1 MHRLTARLLLL
12 VALLGTFAPSAL
24 LALATPPHAC
34 CVRKA
39 HRCHDS
45 IDPDT
50 ELAIRDASCCN
61 REASRAVTTAKWAR
75 PQPRT
80 AQFFQRAAEPLARQ
94 LSPAAAHSQAI
105 PLHSPRAPPSIA

>member
-75 PQPRT
+75 PQPRSCPF
-80 AQFFQRAAEPLARQ
+80 ASHPASFSARTSIDR
-94 LSPAAAHSQAI
+94 LSESSQ
-105 PLHSPRAPPSIA
+105 SPWQG